1 MDLSIKQKTNKR
13 EDLTIEV
20 GAERNWLEKTLELKP
35 LVFTYLLAADNWKK
49 SRLEK
54 IYRAVYVLGHMI
66 VCDVNSRM
74 EGGYKGLSM
83 APVFVRKNIPPQ
95 IMTYNSN
102 SNATS
107 QEDAADFNFF
117 QDGLAI
123 SCGITFFAKTFESRE
138 RTSCLLRQR
147 LVAYFRSITTKS
159 SSTKMVR
166 RQDTR
171 RLLHTST

>member
-66 VCDVNSRM
+66 VCDV
-74 EGGYKGLSM
+74 
-83 APVFVRKNIPPQ
+83 
-95 IMTYNSN
+95 
-102 SNATS
+102 
-107 QEDAADFNFF
+107 D
-117 QDGLAI
+117 
-123 SCGITFFAKTFESRE
+123 
-138 RTSCLLRQR
+138 
-147 LVAYFRSITTKS
+147 
-159 SSTKMVR
+159 
-166 RQDTR
+166 
-171 RLLHTST
+171 